1 MSHCGFLLHK
11 LWAAT
16 SACLGWKTQ
25 LAGFMKRVGPQ
36 EDSGVPSHSMAR
48 GGSHGHNLGAFVD
61 LIGVGG
67 GVSNLAASRAG

>member
-1 MSHCGFLLHK
+1 
-11 LWAAT
+11 
-16 SACLGWKTQ
+16 
-25 LAGFMKRVGPQ
+25 MKRVGPQ